1 MLLCEGTA
9 IVLDMV
15 RPKAQLLLTACKSEW
30 GPGRPRGQ
38 AGGVCRRDRRVR
50 EKIVWAPA
58 AASVVIAIER
68 A

>member
-30 GPGRPRGQ
+30 GPGRPEGSGRRRVQEGQ
-38 AGGVCRRDRRVR
+38 ACAGEDSLGPCCSQCRD
-50 EKIVWAPA
+50 
-58 AASVVIAIER
+58 SH
-68 A
+68 